1 MKRIIAVIV
10 VSILTVCLVTGCS
23 KEQSSN
29 SSAYENQHKELKAD
43 SFSYEKNW
51 INNGLTKA
59 GINNLSVGASATG
72 NFTLSDLKGKYHTY
86 LFIDNTRY
94 GSESYFH
101 ETYLAVETGSR
112 VLLKDLL
119 FDDWYGSYEDE
130 LYARDVTGDGK
141 DEIILQQLIGMTGGY
156 GQYLSRIFEVIS
168 GEIKEIF
175 CSYTVNGYN
184 FNTGFSS
191 RLKDGLMLEISNKFT
206 GYSISLDLSN
216 RKEYYVNHYDETGKL
231 ILDDKYDQIM
241 IDSFF
246 EFVPQDSDKDGIF
259 EIKCAQYVSLIGHA
273 DHIGDA
279 ESIIKYNPDTR
290 AFEVIKSEFKINT
303 ESNLLVVF

>member
-1 MKRIIAVIV
+1 
-10 VSILTVCLVTGCS
+10 
-23 KEQSSN
+23 
-29 SSAYENQHKELKAD
+29 
-43 SFSYEKNW
+43 
-51 INNGLTKA
+51 
-59 GINNLSVGASATG
+59 
-72 NFTLSDLKGKYHTY
+72 TY